1 MIRVIIADDHPVVIQ
16 GIRQILSGTED
27 IRLTGEALSGSQLLR
42 KLEENRCDLVLLDI
56 SMPGENGLEV
66 LRRLK
71 DRFPGLPVL
80 MLSMH
85 PDEEYACR
93 TVKAGASGYLNK
105 ASVPDDLISAIR
117 TVSGGATYLKE
128 GLAEAVAVRSR

>member
-16 GIRQILSGTED
+16 GIRQILSATGD
-27 IRLTGEALSGSQLLR
+27 IRLAGEALNGAQLLE
-42 KLEENRCDLVLLDI
+42 KLSGGGFDLVLLDI

-66 LRRLK
+66 LRRVK
-71 DRFPGLPVL
+71 KQFPDLPVL

-85 PDEEYACR
+85 ADEEYALR

-105 ASVPDDLISAIR
+105 ASVPDD
-117 TVSGGATYLKE
+117 
-128 GLAEAVAVRSR
+128 

>member
-16 GIRQILSGTED
+16 GIRQILSATRD
-27 IRLTGEALSGSQLLR
+27 IRLADEAVNGPQLLAKLSGGR
-42 KLEENRCDLVLLDI
+42 FDLVLLDI

-66 LRRLK
+66 LKRLK
-71 DRFPGLPVL
+71 AQYPDLPVL

-85 PDEEYACR
+85 PDEEYALR

-105 ASVPDDLISAIR
+105 ASAPDDLISAIR
-117 TVSGGATYLKE
+117 TVLRGGTYLKE
-128 GLAEAVAVRSR
+128 GIAVAVAGCSG

>member
-27 IRLTGEALSGSQLLR
+27 IRLTDEALTGSELVG
-42 KLEENRCDLVLLDI
+42 KLACNRYEVVLLDI

-66 LRRLK
+66 LRGLRA
-71 DRFPGLPVL
+71 RFPELPVL

-85 PDEEYACR
+85 PDEEYASR
-93 TVKAGASGYLNK
+93 TVSAGASGYLNK
-105 ASVPDDLISAIR
+105 EAVPEDLIAAIR
-117 TVSGGATYLKE
+117 TVSGGGKYLKI
-128 GLAEAVAVRSR
+128 GLAETPSGRGR

>member
-1 MIRVIIADDHPVVIQ
+1 VISVIIADDHPVVIQ

-27 IRLTGEALSGSQLLR
+27 IRLTDEATSGAQLLG
-42 KLEENRCDLVLLDI
+42 KLEDNRYDLVLLDI

-71 DRFPGLPVL
+71 AEFPELPVL

-85 PDEEYACR
+85 PDEEYAFR
-93 TVKAGASGYLNK
+93 TIRAGASGYLNK
-105 ASVPDDLISAIR
+105 ASVPDELIAAIR
-117 TVSGGATYLKE
+117 TVSGGATYLRE
-128 GLAEAVAVRSR
+128 GLMETETKRIQ

>member
-16 GIRQILSGTED
+16 GIRQILSATRD
-27 IRLTGEALSGSQLLR
+27 IRLADEAVNGSQLLA
-42 KLEENRCDLVLLDI
+42 KLSGGRFDLVLLDI

-66 LRRLK
+66 LKRLK
-71 DRFPGLPVL
+71 AQYPDLPVL

-85 PDEEYACR
+85 PDEEYALR

-117 TVSGGATYLKE
+117 TVLRGGSYLKQ
-128 GLAEAVAVRSR
+128 GIAETVAGCSG

>member
-16 GIRQILSGTED
+16 GIRQILSATRD
-27 IRLTGEALSGSQLLR
+27 IRLEDEAVNGPQLLAKLSGGR
-42 KLEENRCDLVLLDI
+42 FDLVLLDI

-66 LRRLK
+66 LKRLK
-71 DRFPGLPVL
+71 AQHPNLPVL

-85 PDEEYACR
+85 PDEEYALR

-105 ASVPDDLISAIR
+105 ASAPDDLISAIR
-117 TVSGGATYLKE
+117 TVLRGGTYLKE
-128 GLAEAVAVRSR
+128 GIAVAVAGCSG

>member
-16 GIRQILSGTED
+16 GIRQILSATRD
-27 IRLTGEALSGSQLLR
+27 IRLADEALNGPQLLA
-42 KLEENRCDLVLLDI
+42 KLSGGRFDLVLLDI

-66 LRRLK
+66 LKHLK
-71 DRFPGLPVL
+71 AQYPNLPVL

-85 PDEEYACR
+85 PDEEYALR

-117 TVSGGATYLKE
+117 TVLRGGTYLKE
-128 GLAEAVAVRSR
+128 GIAEAVAGCSG